1 MKYIY
6 ELFDKF
12 NKETQTSSMA
22 RTTGYSC
29 TSAVELVLNSDYIE
43 KGLFSP
49 EFLGAENNCLKKM
62 LAYQKDRN
70 IIYKISK
77 T

>member
-1 MKYIY
+1 
-6 ELFDKF
+6 
-12 NKETQTSSMA
+12 MA

-29 TSAVELVLNSDYIE
+29 TSAVELVLNGDYTE
-43 KGLFSP
+43 KGLFPP
-49 EFLGAENNCLKKM
+49 EFVGAKNDCLEKM

-70 IIYKISK
+70 INYIISK